1 MMKYTL
7 MSEPIRG
14 ADDLREWIKR
24 ELVGDPAEELAKH
37 KERVKNLLRLTPE
50 GKVIIKRAN
59 LPARSLVALYYI
71 GAAYAKIGGLRDDD
85 SVSNKE
91 IIEVLNLPEGTVHP
105 KVKELRD
112 GHLITAV
119 KDGWHRVDYTKIG
132 ELLDEAERA
141 VT

>member
-1 MMKYTL
+1 
-7 MSEPIRG
+7 MSGEELIRG
-14 ADDLREWIKR
+14 VEDLKEWIKR

-50 GKVIIKRAN
+50 GKVVIKKSN

-91 IIEVLNLPEGTVHP
+91 IVEVLNLPEGTVHP

-112 GHLITAV
+112 GRFITAV